1 MAGDLHLFRRKK
13 GGKAAIVVLN
23 APLTMPIHQHSF
35 RGCVCIAEFI
45 FTQFSSINCLCE
57 HRFYEDSKAITYKK
71 SKSASHEVFV
81 EK

>member
-57 HRFYEDSKAITYKK
+57 HTFYEDSKAITYKK
-71 SKSASHEVFV
+71 SISASHGKFV